1 MAVST
6 APVPQQSVLNEW
18 FPVSWD
24 EFIALANASSN
35 DSCRF
40 YYDNNSMRVEMV
52 PLGSSH
58 SQDDPV
64 VSRVISLFATV
75 KNLRIKEIGNGSF
88 RKTGEQGCQPD
99 IAFYIGA
106 TVPFPPRGSAPIN
119 LDEIDPPALVVEIA
133 STTLTDDLGH
143 KRLLY
148 ERLGV
153 QEYWVVDVGNSKIIA
168 FEVSEGRSGQIRES
182 KILPGLLMDVVEE
195 ALKRGQTEDD
205 GTINRWLLQTF
216 TPSA

>member
-1 MAVST
+1 MVST
-6 APVPQQSVLNEW
+6 APVPQKSVTDEW
-18 FPVSWD
+18 VQASWD
-24 EFIALANASSN
+24 EFLAVANSPSLEA
-35 DSCRF
+35 CRF
-40 YYDNNSMRVEMV
+40 YYDNHSMRIEMV

-119 LDEIDPPALVVEIA
+119 LDEINPPALVVEIA

-153 QEYWVVDVGNSKIIA
+153 QEYWVVDVAGGQVIA
-168 FEVSEGRSGQIRES
+168 FAVADGGSRQIRES
-182 KILPGLLMDVVEE
+182 KVLPGLLMDVVEE
-195 ALKRGQTEDD
+195 ALRRSQVEDD
-205 GTINRWLLQTF
+205 GTVNRWLLQTL
-216 TPSA
+216 T